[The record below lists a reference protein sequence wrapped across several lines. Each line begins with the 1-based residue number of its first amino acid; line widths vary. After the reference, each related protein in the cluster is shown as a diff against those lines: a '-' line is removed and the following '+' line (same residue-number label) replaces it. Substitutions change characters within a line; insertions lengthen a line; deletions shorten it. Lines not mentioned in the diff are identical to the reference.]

1 MATEILIKSL
11 VAFIFFLPL
20 SYKYLTPN
28 EKHEKDIF
36 TDFRHPIYFS
46 GTGSTYI
53 ETDDL

>member
-36 TDFRHPIYFS
+36 TDFRHFIHCFF
-46 GTGSTYI
+46 
-53 ETDDL
+53 

>member
-28 EKHEKDIF
+28 EKHEKIF
-36 TDFRHPIYFS
+36 LLISCHFIHCS
-46 GTGSTYI
+46 GAGAAYI
-53 ETDDL
+53 EVDDL

>member
-36 TDFRHPIYFS
+36 TDFLPFYSLFRCRRSIH
-46 GTGSTYI
+46 
-53 ETDDL
+53 